1 MPIKSRHDEREI
13 VSTEGQSLPRV
24 RIRYLFLKFLS
35 KLVQNIHS
43 IANEENHPSHSYE
56 KSSNAQKRGLIRRIN
71 TSENLSPLLQ
81 PIDPRLISDGTIA
94 TVGRF
99 SIIR

>member
-1 MPIKSRHDEREI
+1 MPIKSRHDECKV

-35 KLVQNIHS
+35 KLPKNMNS
-43 IANEENHPSHSYE
+43 ITNEDNHPSHSHE
-56 KSSNAQKRGLIRRIN
+56 KSSNAWKQGLVRRIN

-94 TVGRF
+94 TAGRF